1 MSVGAII
8 TLCVI
13 VCAIILFATELLS
26 IDLVALSVMLVLILT
41 GVISPQEGVN
51 GFSNK
56 ATMTVAFM
64 FVLSAA
70 LLKTGALQVMA
81 HRLSSIFRHRFNMG
95 IVLMMILIA
104 GISAFINPNGRVLK
118 SLNTRESGNIELNFP
133 YFYKSTL
140 FSNYGNKIFFLIVLL
155 YIFLTLIFKK
165 LKI

>member
-104 GISAFINPNGRVLK
+104 GISAFIN
-118 SLNTRESGNIELNFP
+118 NTPVVAVFIPVVIQIAHSSGQSP
-133 YFYKSTL
+133 SKM
-140 FSNYGNKIFFLIVLL
+140 LIPLS
-155 YIFLTLIFKK
+155 FA
-165 LKI
+165 